1 MIAAMSKKTV
11 KNFWGLEKG
20 PMLNRYLNVSDSKGR
35 SADVTVRARAAKG
48 ESALRV
54 MDSEDSVRIVVNP
67 AVSNDSEK
75 DAALKTPI
83 ECRVRDAMGAL
94 ISNLEKLDVKT
105 ATVNFDLP
113 SPLVEAAVLG
123 LELALYRYRRMMKGD
138 APKFKLILKQK
149 GRVLP
154 AKSLSAAID
163 QGFAVNVARHLTNLP
178 PNILNPVTYAE
189 FAEGFLSGLK
199 GVKVE
204 VWDEKDLA
212 KENMNLHLAVGLG
225 SNRPP
230 RMVRIQYSG
239 RGKGKPVAI
248 VGKGVTFDSGGLDIK
263 PAAGMR
269 LMKKDMGGSAAA
281 LAIVYWA
288 ALSRSACPLDCYLAL
303 AENSISSSAFRPS
316 DVITARNGLD
326 VEIHNTDAEGRLVLA
341 DSLSLAVGQKNSPR
355 AVVDLA
361 TLTGAIK
368 VALGASIAGLFAND
382 RKIEGA
388 LQKAGLATG
397 DLNWPMPLYQ
407 KYRSMFSSN
416 YADMINS
423 PDGFAGAITAA
434 LFLERFVADV
444 PWAHLDIY
452 AWKDSAEGAWL
463 ESGGSGQGVLS
474 VARWL
479 SGIKA

>member
-11 KNFWGLEKG
+11 KNQWGLEKG
-20 PMLNRYLNVSDSKGR
+20 PLLDRYLSASATGR
-35 SADVTVRARAAKG
+35 EADVTVHAQKAKG
-48 ESALRV
+48 APPLRV
-54 MDSEDSVRIVVNP
+54 MDSDEGVRILVNP
-67 AVSNDSEK
+67 AASSDSEK

-83 ECRVRDAMGAL
+83 ECRVRDAMGAVVA
-94 ISNLEKLDVKT
+94 NLEKLEVKM

-113 SPLVEAAVLG
+113 ASLMEAAVLG
-123 LELALYRYRRMMKGD
+123 LELALYRYRRVLKGE
-138 APKFKLILKQK
+138 APKFKLVLKQK
-149 GRVLP
+149 GRVLT
-154 AKSLSAAID
+154 AKAVAGPMNL
-163 QGFAVNVARHLTNLP
+163 GFAVNVARHLTNLP
-178 PNILNPVTYAE
+178 PNILNPVSYAE
-189 FAEGFLSGLK
+189 FAAGFLGGLK

-212 KENMNLHLAVGLG
+212 KENMNLHLCVGMG

-239 RGKGKPVAI
+239 KGKGKPVAL

-269 LMKKDMGGSAAA
+269 LMKKDMGGSAAVVGA
-281 LAIVYWA
+281 VYWA
-288 ALSRSACPLDCYLAL
+288 AVSHSACPLDCYLAL

-316 DVITARNGLD
+316 DVITGRNGLD
-326 VEIHNTDAEGRLVLA
+326 VEVHNTDAEGRLVLA
-341 DSLSLAVGQKNSPR
+341 DSLALAVEQKVKPR

-368 VALGASIAGLFAND
+368 VALGGSIAGLFAND
-382 RKIEGA
+382 RKIEAA
-388 LQKAGLATG
+388 LQKAGQVTG
-397 DLNWPMPLYQ
+397 ELNWPMPLYQ

-434 LFLERFVADV
+434 LFLEKFTGDV

-452 AWKDSAEGAWL
+452 SWKDSPEGAWL

-474 VARWL
+474 MTEWL
-479 SGIKA
+479 SGLR